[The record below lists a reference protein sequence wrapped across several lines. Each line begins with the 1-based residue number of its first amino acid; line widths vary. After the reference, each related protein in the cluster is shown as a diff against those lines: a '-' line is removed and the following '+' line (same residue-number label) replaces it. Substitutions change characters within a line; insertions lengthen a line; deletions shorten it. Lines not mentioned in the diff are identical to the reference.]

1 MKLVIGYGNDLRRD
15 DGVGRRLAEKI
26 NALRLS
32 EVVVYSVHQLTPELA
47 EPLGKAS
54 LAVFLDAR
62 LPNENE
68 TGTVH
73 VEPIGVD
80 ARVLT
85 GGFGHFGDPRQL
97 LRLTHL
103 LYGRV
108 PQAWRVTL
116 PACDFDFGEALSETA
131 SDGLRRAVGIVVRLL
146 EKTPCTN

>member
-1 MKLVIGYGNDLRRD
+1 MKVVIGYGNDLRRD

-26 NALRLS
+26 NALRLP

-68 TGTVH
+68 KEIVH

-80 ARVLT
+80 ALVST
-85 GGFGHFGDPRQL
+85 DGFGHFGDPHQL
-97 LRLTHL
+97 VRLTYL

-116 PACDFDFGEALSETA
+116 PARDFDFGETLSETA
-131 SDGLRRAVGIVVRLL
+131 SEGLRRAVRIVMRLL
-146 EKTPCTN
+146 EETPCTN